1 MYFTKT
7 FSKIKVEKNPQ
18 AGDLMSLKAIC
29 FYFLAFPAFL
39 VGADAITITVGPE
52 GSDHVEIQAAIGA
65 ASPGDV
71 VEVSGGTYRENLVV
85 DVPITL
91 RGAGNG
97 TEKPIVDAGGRG
109 SAVTLIADGVR
120 LEGFILENGGFGRAG
135 IEVRSD
141 DNLIRGNL
149 ITDNNWYGIF
159 LGGSSG
165 SIIEENVIWNNKYG
179 IWINAGSD
187 DNQILSNVLEGNE
200 NYNAFDLG
208 KNLWEGNF
216 YGDFDVDLPIY
227 EVPGISSVDRS
238 PSGPEKETVLEEI
251 PEAPE
256 NFTEPREETEGVEL
270 AAPTVED
277 SATGAEGVE
286 DSGSMAP
293 SFDDDLSLGESSANL
308 TFEVLPSEEPPALR
322 LTDLD
327 LDLELN
333 VSLEEDAVD
342 LPAGPPVGDA
352 IINADLGE
360 ADANESAQDPVVIQ
374 PPEATRAAVEAR
386 TAEDWVERGDHLSNL
401 GRYSEALSF
410 YDQALEMEPELF
422 DAWDGKGDA
431 LMMTGSYD
439 KALKCYERAL
449 VIDPD
454 SAESWYHKGN
464 TLQML
469 LRFDEALG
477 CYNEALRIDP
487 EFAEAWN
494 KKGMILNRLGRYQEA
509 LASFDEALKIV
520 PGYAAA
526 WSNKSWAHQM
536 LGEDDSAKEAFDR
549 AKALG

>member
-1 MYFTKT
+1 
-7 FSKIKVEKNPQ
+7 
-18 AGDLMSLKAIC
+18 MSSKAIF
-29 FYFLAFPAFL
+29 FYFLAFLAFL

-52 GSDHVEIQAAIGA
+52 GSDHVEIQAAIDA
-65 ASPGDV
+65 ANTGDV
-71 VEVSGGTYRENLVV
+71 VEVGGGTYRENLVV
-85 DVPITL
+85 DMPITL

-120 LEGFILENGGFGRAG
+120 LEGFILENGGFGWAG
-135 IEVRSD
+135 IEVRSK

-149 ITDNNWYGIF
+149 VTDNNWYGIF
-159 LGGSSG
+159 LDGSSG
-165 SIIEENVIWNNKYG
+165 SIFEENVIWKNKYG

-187 DNQILSNVLEGNE
+187 DNQILNNVLEGNE

-208 KNLWEGNF
+208 TNFWEGNF
-216 YGDFDVDLPIY
+216 YGDFDVSLPIY

-238 PSGPEKETVLEEI
+238 PSGPEKETILEE
-251 PEAPE
+251 PSEAPE
-256 NFTEPREETEGVEL
+256 NVTEPREETEGGDL
-270 AAPTVED
+270 AAPAVED
-277 SATGAEGVE
+277 SAAGAEGME
-286 DSGSMAP
+286 DSGSIAP
-293 SFDDDLSLGESSANL
+293 SFDDDLSMGESSSNL
-308 TFEVLPSEEPPALR
+308 TLEVLPSEEPPTLS
-322 LTDLD
+322 LMDLG
-327 LDLELN
+327 LELN
-333 VSLEEDAVD
+333 VSLEENAVN
-342 LPAGPPVGDA
+342 LPAGPSVGDD
-352 IINADLGE
+352 IVNADLGE
-360 ADANESAQDPVVIQ
+360 ADANESAQDPVVLQ
-374 PPEATRAAVEAR
+374 PPEAARAAVEAR
-386 TAEDWVERGDHLSNL
+386 TAEDWVERGDHLSSS

-477 CYNEALRIDP
+477 CYDEALRIDP

-509 LASFDEALKIV
+509 LASFDEALKIA